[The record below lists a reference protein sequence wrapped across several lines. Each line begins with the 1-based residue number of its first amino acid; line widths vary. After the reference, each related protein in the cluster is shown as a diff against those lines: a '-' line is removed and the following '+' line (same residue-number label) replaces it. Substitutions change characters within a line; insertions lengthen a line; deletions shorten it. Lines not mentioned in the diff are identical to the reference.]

1 MLWLIYVAIVIIRML
16 EIHEVINVHDYAFDS
31 KWEKLLT
38 PEIVS
43 LLTQIHEYRG
53 MQTFYVE
60 SKADSLTQLMEFAK
74 IQSTESSNRID
85 GISTSEDRL
94 KQLVKDKTIPRNKCE
109 CEIAGYRDVLN
120 SIHENYEHIPI
131 KPNII
136 LQLHRDLY
144 KFEGYDIGGKYR
156 SSDDIIEEE
165 NSDDNKAVE
174 FNLIPAL
181 ETSESIHNLC
191 DSLEKAMGEGGIDP
205 LLLMPM
211 FILDF
216 LCIHPFRDGNG
227 RMGRLLSLLL
237 LYKSGYIVGRYIS
250 IERIIENTQ
259 EKCFECLQMG
269 SIYWHENEND
279 YVPFV
284 KYMLEVI
291 AASYR
296 EFYEKLDELV
306 NSGLSKPDR
315 IREIIKGTFGEITK
329 AQIMEKCPD
338 ISHITVQRA
347 LTDMLER
354 DEIIKLSGGRYTRYI
369 WNREKKHDYR

>member
-1 MLWLIYVAIVIIRML
+1 M
-16 EIHEVINVHDYAFDS
+16 HDYAFDS

-38 PEIVS
+38 PEIVA

-53 MQTFYVE
+53 MQTLYVE
-60 SKADSLTQLMEFAK
+60 SKADSLTQLIEFAK
-74 IQSTESSNRID
+74 IQSTEASNRIE
-85 GISTSEDRL
+85 GISTSDNRL
-94 KQLVKDKTIPRNKCE
+94 KQLVKDKTMPRNKDE

-120 SIHENYEHIPI
+120 SIHESYEHIPI

-144 KFEGYDIGGKYR
+144 KFEGYDIGGKYKN
-156 SSDDIIEEE
+156 SDNIIEEE
-165 NSDDNKAVE
+165 DSDGNKVVG
-174 FNLIPAL
+174 FKPVPAW
-181 ETSESIHNLC
+181 ETPESIQNLC
-191 DSLEKAMGEGGIDP
+191 DSFEKAMGEGVIDS

-211 FILDF
+211 FIIDF

-227 RMGRLLSLLL
+227 RMSRLLTLLL

-250 IERIIENTQ
+250 IEKKIENTQ
-259 EKCFECLQMG
+259 EKYFECLQTS

-284 KYMLEVI
+284 KYMLGVI

-296 EFYEKLDELV
+296 EFFGKLDVLV

-315 IREIIKGTFGEITK
+315 IREIIKGTYGEITK
-329 AQIMEKCPD
+329 SQIMGKCPD

-354 DEIIKLSGGRYTRYI
+354 DEIIKLGGGRYTRYV
-369 WNREKKHDYR
+369 WNREKES